1 MSIGLYP
8 AIVLEGDLSPDA
20 FGSDVDAVCEEI
32 HEACQGFGTHEDRL
46 IKAMGGMT
54 PEMRCKVPYRYKE
67 LFGDSKTLK
76 EVMKSE
82 CGKRDFG
89 KCLQFLAVPP
99 HVAECDMIHMAC
111 KGAGTN
117 EKLLTTIITGR
128 SNAEM
133 ELLKKT
139 YFDLHTEDLGR
150 VLDREL
156 GGHFEHLVFNC
167 LQASEEVFDPEYHTE
182 DKAKEDATAL
192 YEMGQGKWGT
202 NEKGL
207 FKVLCAMPPKHMAAV
222 NRIYAEEYGYTLP
235 MVMQKEFGS
244 DTKWAAVL
252 LLNMKLKPIEAVAG
266 LIHDACAGFGTNE
279 LLLVTTLIRYQSL
292 LKDAKLAYVE
302 EHGKPLE
309 EVIKSETKGDYE
321 KILLQILATADEL

>member
-1 MSIGLYP
+1 MGIGLYP
-8 AIVLEGDLSPDA
+8 AIVMEGDLSPDA
-20 FGSDVDAVCEEI
+20 FGSDVDAVCQQI
-32 HEACQGFGTHEDRL
+32 HDACKGFGTDEDRL
-46 IKAMGGMT
+46 LKAMGGMT
-54 PEMRCKVPYRYKE
+54 PEMRCKVPYRYKK

-82 CGKRDFG
+82 CGNRDFG

-117 EKLLTTIITGR
+117 EKLLSTIIVGR

-156 GGHFEHLVFNC
+156 GGHFEQLIVNC

-182 DKAKEDATAL
+182 DKAKEDAKAL

-207 FKVLCAMPPKHMAAV
+207 FKVLCAMPPEHMATV

-235 MVMQKEFGS
+235 KVMQKEFGG

-266 LIHDACAGFGTNE
+266 LIHDASAGFGTNE
-279 LLLVTTLIRYQSL
+279 LLFTATLIRYQSL
-292 LKDAKLAYVE
+292 LKAVMLAFVE
-302 EHGKPLE
+302 EYGKPLD
-309 EVIKSETKGDYE
+309 EVIKAETGGDYE
-321 KILLQILATADEL
+321 KILLQILTTADEL